1 MGVSSS
7 LASVDQPRVRYAT
20 TADGV
25 SIAWMSLGAGPT
37 MVAILPFPWT
47 NLEAS
52 WQLPEIRGWHERL
65 ARGRRLVV
73 YDGRGMGLSDRE
85 CTEMSLDALVG
96 DLEAVVEHAGIER
109 FSLTSAPTAGSIA
122 ITYATRHPDR
132 VSHLMLFSTAARGS
146 ESLPSQSEML
156 LEFADRDWNLYTET
170 LAHSLIGWGEGEYAH
185 RFAHYLREC
194 VTPAV
199 NRLFLE
205 TLRATDVTDLLPRL
219 AMPTLVLHRRQSPW
233 PPIAVLRALVAA
245 IPDARLVLLEGLSL
259 APFIGDM
266 ESVAR
271 AIDEFLGDAPVAG
284 SSPEAAAGSP
294 LAVLVTD
301 VVGSTALTERL
312 GDADARVALRAHEQ
326 IVRTAL
332 RAHGGTEVKTMGDG
346 FIASFS
352 LVTRALECAVAI
364 QRALAA
370 SGGAIHVRMGLSAGE
385 PIVEE
390 GDLHGTVVITASRL
404 AALAAGDTILVADVI
419 RQLAAGKSFHFT
431 DRGDTPLHGFAA
443 PVRVYELIWQ

>member
-1 MGVSSS
+1 M
-7 LASVDQPRVRYAT
+7 RYAT
-20 TADGV
+20 TSDGV
-25 SIAWMSLGAGPT
+25 NIAWMSAGAGAA

-47 NLEAS
+47 HLEAS
-52 WQLPEIRGWHERL
+52 WQLPEIRAWHERI

-73 YDGRGMGLSDRE
+73 YDGRGMGLSDRA
-85 CTEMSLDALVG
+85 CTSMSLDALVQ
-96 DLEAVVEHAGIER
+96 DLEAVVGDAGVER
-109 FSLTSAPTAGSIA
+109 FALTSSPTTGPIA
-122 ITYATRHPDR
+122 IAYAARHPER
-132 VSHLMLFSTAARGS
+132 VSHLVLLSTAGRGS
-146 ESLPSQSEML
+146 ESLPSQAEML
-156 LEFADRDWNLYTET
+156 LELADRDWNLYTET
-170 LAHSLIGWGEGEYAH
+170 LAHALIGWDAGEYAH

-194 VTPAV
+194 ATPDI
-199 NRLFLE
+199 NRMFLD
-205 TLRATDVTDLLPRL
+205 TLRAADVTALLPRL
-219 AMPTLVLHRRQSPW
+219 TMPTMVVHRRGATS
-233 PPIAVLRALVAA
+233 PPIGVLRALVAA
-245 IPDARLVLLEGLSL
+245 ISDARLVLLEGNSL

-271 AIDEFLGDAPVAG
+271 AIDEFLGDASVAG
-284 SSPEAAAGSP
+284 PSPEAAAGSP

-332 RAHGGTEVKTMGDG
+332 RAHGGIEVKTMGDG

-352 LVTRALECAVAI
+352 SVTRALECAVAI

-370 SGGAIHVRMGLSAGE
+370 SGGGLHVRMGLSAGE

-404 AALAAGDTILVADVI
+404 AALAAGDTILVADVV

-431 DRGDTPLHGFAA
+431 DRGDTTLHGFAA
-443 PVRVYELIWQ
+443 PVRVYELIWK